1 MSKCRICGNIKY
13 NKSHFA
19 LEMMFG
25 TREEF
30 EYIECNN
37 CGCLQIKTIPDN
49 IEKYYP
55 DEYNAF
61 DSQIFPGK
69 KNIVFMLQKKK
80 LQHLFGEK
88 KNFIGWLITTLVK
101 GSFEEK
107 LVPAKINLNSKI
119 LDVGSGTGARL
130 IRLRQKGFE
139 NITGIDV
146 FIKKDIIYDKGLRIL
161 KKDINNLRERYDF
174 IMMNHSFEHMPDP
187 IGTLTA
193 INRILLP
200 NRFLLIRIP
209 VAGSFSWE
217 KYRTNWVALDAPRHF
232 YLHTQKSMEILAQ
245 KTGFKI
251 TQALFDSSEYQFI
264 GSEQFKNNIFL
275 RSENSY
281 FNNPEKSIFSK
292 KTIRKYKKMAAKL
305 NKVEKGDAACFYLY
319 KSL

>member
-1 MSKCRICGNIKY
+1 MSKCRICGNTEE
-13 NKSHFA
+13 NKSYYVR
-19 LEMMFG
+19 EMLFG

-61 DSQIFPGK
+61 EYQKLPK
-69 KNIVFMLQKKK
+69 KNKFVFLLHKKK
-80 LQHLFGEK
+80 LQHLLSGN
-88 KNFIGWLITTLVK
+88 KNFIGWFLTALND
-101 GSFEEK
+101 SFEEK
-107 LVPAKINLNSKI
+107 LVPAGVNINDKI

-130 IRLRQKGFE
+130 IRLRQKGFKD
-139 NITGIDV
+139 ITGT
-146 FIKKDIIYDKGLRIL
+146 DIFVKNNIVYDKGLRIL
-161 KKDINNLRERYDF
+161 KKDIHEIKKRYDF

-187 IGTLTA
+187 IETLKVLY
-193 INRILLP
+193 RILLP

-209 VAGSFSWE
+209 VAGSYSWR
-217 KYRTNWVALDAPRHF
+217 KNRTDWVDLDAPRHF
-232 YLHTQKSMEILAQ
+232 YLHTPKSMEILAQ

-251 TQALFDSSEYQFI
+251 TQVLFDSSEYQFV
-264 GSEQFKNNIFL
+264 GSEQFKNNIPSK
-275 RSENSY
+275 SEKSY
-281 FNNPEKSIFSK
+281 FNNPKKSIFTK

-319 KSL
+319 KSS

>member
-13 NKSHFA
+13 NKFYFA

-55 DEYNAF
+55 NEYNAF
-61 DSQIFPGK
+61 EPQKFPE
-69 KNIVFMLQKKK
+69 KNIFVFLLQKKK
-80 LQHLFGEK
+80 LQHLLGEK
-88 KNFIGWLITTLVK
+88 KTFIGWLLTTLVK

-107 LVPAKINLNSKI
+107 LAPAKINLNSKI

-130 IRLRQKGFE
+130 IRLRQKGFN

-146 FIKKDIIYDKGLRIL
+146 FIRKDIIYDKGLRIL
-161 KKDINNLRERYDF
+161 KKDLINLKERYDF

-187 IGTLTA
+187 TGTLNA
-193 INRILLP
+193 LNRILLP

-217 KYRTNWVALDAPRHF
+217 KYSTNWVALDAPRHF
-232 YLHTQKSMEILAQ
+232 YLHTPKSMEILAQ

-251 TQALFDSSEYQFI
+251 TEVLFDSSEYQFV

-281 FNNPEKSIFSK
+281 FNNPEKSIFTK

-305 NKVEKGDAACFYLY
+305 NKVKKGDAACFYLY
-319 KSL
+319 KSS